1 MPNLLKKALFS
12 VSAIVSFLSAILL
25 TVALGTTRW
34 VTGTI
39 LCKTGAEIVNATD
52 PEMAKFIGHLYYGLF
67 RGRKIRKCGLG
78 GRYSEIT
85 IFPQLAKT
93 LNTAVHILVILFI
106 CLAIAFA
113 MVSFGFCIYNAV
125 KIPYQAMKGSMGIHL
140 WNLFASLC
148 GLFAI
153 VCFFATVKL
162 HHHTERVANFR
173 EQVFKFVILQEY
185 FDFSFWICVAS
196 PVVHI
201 VNILIVCISGIQCP
215 TLKTKSEEANVTAE
229 DLMY

>member
-85 IFPQLAKT
+85 
-93 LNTAVHILVILFI
+93 
-106 CLAIAFA
+106 
-113 MVSFGFCIYNAV
+113 M